1 MNTIL
6 DHALTGYEVLTKEA
20 PFVSGIHSEADY
32 ENALSFIEE
41 FMAAVGDNPDD
52 HRWPLFELVVSVVDK
67 YEISI
72 EPELAIEEEDPVA
85 VIRVLM
91 DQHGLRQSELPEIGS
106 QGVVSEILNGRRQ
119 LNVNQIKALSERFN
133 VPSNLFV

>member
-1 MNTIL
+1 MNAIL

-52 HRWPLFELVVSVVDK
+52 HRWTPQF
-67 YEISI
+67 
-72 EPELAIEEEDPVA
+72 
-85 VIRVLM
+85 VIC
-91 DQHGLRQSELPEIGS
+91 
-106 QGVVSEILNGRRQ
+106 
-119 LNVNQIKALSERFN
+119 
-133 VPSNLFV
+133 